1 MAKTKDNQPEVIVV
15 GQEAPEQVQAPRP
28 AAVPAQIP
36 ITFDAWW
43 IQTAGKYG
51 LKQDLK
57 QSVKRHFEARGYMNY
72 RKFNA
77 GLRDFGFRT

>member
-1 MAKTKDNQPEVIVV
+1 MAKKEAQQEVIVV
-15 GQEAPEQVQAPRP
+15 GQEPVAAPVEAPR
-28 AAVPAQIP
+28 AAKPVQVA

-43 IQTAGKYG
+43 IQTAGKYN

-57 QSVKRHFEARGYMNY
+57 QSIKRHFEARGFMNY
-72 RKFNA
+72 KKFNA